1 MIRVEKFAYNP
12 SEHEAERASGSYLM
26 SLVAIIVGLPLPII
40 NLIATLIFYLGNR
53 NSTYFVRWHCTQALL
68 SQLSMFFI
76 NSFAFGWTISIIF
89 TDDTFDSSYFAYIII
104 AIIFNFT
111 EFIVTIYTA
120 VQTRKGIHVEWWF
133 YGVLTSVIC
142 SPGSRSEIEL
152 VKTGL
157 KQPVEE
163 HNSAFFNNAEK
174 SERREKSGKWLGVIA
189 AISVMLAFV
198 GYILY
203 NLLGVSPMES
213 GIAAP
218 ETEHEIS
225 LSKEEIIP
233 APTDDNR
240 QRQSASEPISDAIYK
255 DAIAGTFV
263 LVQGGS
269 FNMGCTS
276 EQQNCNGN
284 EKPVHRVTLESYYI
298 GKYEVTQAQWQEVMW
313 ENPSRFSGCD
323 QCPVERVS
331 WIDIQE
337 FLRRL
342 NARTGLNYRLPT
354 EAEWEFAARGGNN
367 SQGYQYAGSDNLV
380 SVGWYSDNANKK
392 TNPVGQKAPNELGLY
407 DMSGNVYEMC
417 QDFGGPYSSSVQKNP
432 IGPSTG
438 SHRIGRGGSW
448 LDDSQR
454 SRVTYRANSLPHNS
468 HSTMGFRL
476 VMNPI
481 ITSSASNSIRVSDQ
495 APPATDLQSLASNF
509 VFVRGGSFIMGC
521 TSEQR
526 GCLEIEKPV
535 HRVTVGSYYLS
546 RYEVT
551 QAQWREVMGSNPSEF
566 VGCDQ
571 CPVEQVDWNDIQ
583 EFLLRLNDLTGQ
595 NYRLP
600 TEAEWEF
607 AARGGN
613 KSQGYRYAGSNNIE
627 EIAWYKEN
635 ADGKAQPV
643 GLKLPNEL
651 GLYDMSGNVFEWC
664 QNWAY
669 IYSASPQSS
678 STEGVA
684 GSYHMLRGGSWK
696 QGKNFCRVAYRMPDA
711 TSSLGLRFSSFG
723 FRLARTP

>member
-1 MIRVEKFAYNP
+1 MIRVKKFAYNP

-68 SQLSMFFI
+68 SQLSMFLI

-133 YGVLTSVIC
+133 YGVLTSVVC
-142 SPGSRSEIEL
+142 GPGSRSEIEL

-157 KQPVEE
+157 KQPAEE
-163 HNSAFFNNAEK
+163 HRSAFFNNAEK
-174 SERREKSGKWLGVIA
+174 SERRAKSGRWLGIVA
-189 AISVMLAFV
+189 AVSVMLAFV

-203 NLLGVSPMES
+203 NLLGTSPMES
-213 GIAAP
+213 GIAIP
-218 ETEHEIS
+218 EAEHEIS
-225 LSKEEIIP
+225 RTKEEIAP

-240 QRQSASEPISDAIYK
+240 QRQPASEPIPDAIYK
-255 DAIAGTFV
+255 DPIAGTFI

-276 EQQNCNGN
+276 EQRNCNSN

-298 GKYEVTQAQWQEVMW
+298 GKYEVTQAQWQEVMG

-342 NARTGLNYRLPT
+342 NARTGLNFRLPT
-354 EAEWEFAARGGNN
+354 EAEWEFAARGGNK
-367 SQGYQYAGSDNLV
+367 SQGYLYAGSDNLET
-380 SVGWYSDNANKK
+380 VGWYSDNANKK
-392 TNPVGQKAPNELGLY
+392 TKPVGQKAPNELGLH
-407 DMSGNVYEMC
+407 DMSGNIYEMC
-417 QDFGGPYSSSVQKNP
+417 QDFGGLYSSSVQKNP
-432 IGPSTG
+432 TGPPTG

-454 SRVTYRANSLPHNS
+454 SRIAHRANSLPHNI
-468 HSTMGFRL
+468 HSTKGFRL
-476 VMNPI
+476 VMNPSA
-481 ITSSASNSIRVSDQ
+481 TSSASNSAHVSNQ
-495 APPATDLQSLASNF
+495 APPATNLQSLTSNF
-509 VFVRGGSFIMGC
+509 VLVRGGSFIMGC

-526 GCLEIEKPV
+526 GCFEIEKPV

-551 QAQWREVMGSNPSEF
+551 QAQWREVMGNNPSEF
-566 VGCDQ
+566 WGCEQ

-583 EFLLRLNDLTGQ
+583 EFLLRLNDITGQ

-613 KSQGYRYAGSNNIE
+613 RSQGYQYAGSDNIDE
-627 EIAWYKEN
+627 VAWYEEN
-635 ADGKAQPV
+635 ADDRVQPV

-651 GLYDMSGNVFEWC
+651 GLYDMSGNVLEWC

-669 IYSASPQSS
+669 DYSASTQNN
-678 STEGVA
+678 STEGVT

-696 QGKNFCRVAYRMPDA
+696 HSKNMCRVAFRMPDA
-711 TSSLGLRFSSFG
+711 TSPLGLRFSSFG